1 MAGQI
6 RTRRTTWPRR
16 SMQRGLLLNMADCSL
31 PVPPSGLLFFVEFR
45 FAKTGGSEDPPLH
58 SVEMALAALLSCII
72 PLHFGLLTVG
82 LGRRRFISGKRRGGE
97 GNRNTQRNDHR
108 NEALHGCF
116 SVYCACPR
124 LATAEPRS
132 RKGRLE
138 C

>member
-1 MAGQI
+1 
-6 RTRRTTWPRR
+6 
-16 SMQRGLLLNMADCSL
+16 
-31 PVPPSGLLFFVEFR
+31 
-45 FAKTGGSEDPPLH
+45 
-58 SVEMALAALLSCII
+58 MALAALLSCII

-132 RKGRLE
+132 RKGALGVLIFRERGRALSWHVVSTVSAQFGVPSDTHMGLG
-138 C
+138 